1 MCTNY
6 APVQLRIL
14 REIFGV
20 EPPPGIYPEE
30 TWPDYAAPILRAADT
45 GQRTSAL
52 ATFGMV
58 PRKRTPPGA
67 RRYDTTN
74 ARSETVG
81 EKPTFAPAWRQGQLC
96 LIPASAFFEY
106 AYPEDGTP
114 EHPGKA
120 ERWKIWLP
128 DMPAFGIA
136 GLWRAWPD
144 QALSFTMLTVNAA
157 SHALLRRMHRP
168 GAEKRSVVIVPQP
181 DWDDWLQCRD
191 PERARSFLTL
201 LDANAMR
208 AEPAPV
214 VRTPQPQRAAGQ
226 GQTNNDDTEP
236 SLF

>member
-6 APVQLRIL
+6 APVQQRIL

-30 TWPDYAAPILRAADT
+30 TWPDYAAPIVRT
-45 GQRTSAL
+45 GTNGQRESVL

-96 LIPASAFFEY
+96 LVPATAFYEY

-114 EHPGKA
+114 EQPGRA

-128 DMPAFGIA
+128 DAPSFGIA

-144 QALSFTMLTVNAA
+144 QAHSFTMLTVSAA
-157 SHALLRRMHRP
+157 AHAVLRRMHRP
-168 GAEKRSVVIVPQP
+168 GAEKRSVVIVPEAN
-181 DWDDWLQCRD
+181 WDDWLQCRN
-191 PERARSFLTL
+191 PELARSFLHL
-201 LDANAMR
+201 Y
-208 AEPAPV
+208 PADRMAAAPEPV
-214 VRTPQPQRAAGQ
+214 VREAKTKQEEKPQDAADG
-226 GQTNNDDTEP
+226 
-236 SLF
+236 LF

>member
-6 APVQLRIL
+6 APVQQRIL

-30 TWPDYAAPILRAADT
+30 TWPDYAAPIVRAGTD
-45 GQRTSAL
+45 GQRESVL

-74 ARSETVG
+74 ARTETVG

-96 LIPASAFFEY
+96 LVPATAFYEY

-114 EHPGKA
+114 EHPGRA

-128 DMPAFGIA
+128 DAPAFGIA

-144 QALSFTMLTVNAA
+144 QAFSFTMLTVSAA
-157 SHALLRRMHRP
+157 AHAVLRRMHRP
-168 GAEKRSVVIVPQP
+168 GAEKRSVVIVPEA
-181 DWDDWLQCRD
+181 DWDNWLQCRN
-191 PERARSFLTL
+191 PELARSFLHL
-201 LDANAMR
+201 Y
-208 AEPAPV
+208 PADRMAAAPEPV
-214 VRTPQPQRAAGQ
+214 VRETKVKEAAKPQDG
-226 GQTNNDDTEP
+226 DL
-236 SLF
+236 LF

>member
-6 APVQLRIL
+6 APVQQRIL

-30 TWPDYAAPILRAADT
+30 TWPDYAAPIVRAGTD
-45 GQRTSAL
+45 GRRESVL

-58 PRKRTPPGA
+58 PRKRAMPGA

-74 ARSETVG
+74 ARTETVG

-96 LIPASAFFEY
+96 LVPATAFYEY

-114 EHPGKA
+114 EHPGRA

-128 DMPAFGIA
+128 DAPAFGIA

-144 QALSFTMLTVNAA
+144 QAFSFTMLTVSAA
-157 SHALLRRMHRP
+157 AHAVLRRMHRP
-168 GAEKRSVVIVPQP
+168 GAEKRSVVIVPET
-181 DWDDWLQCRD
+181 DWDNWLQCRN
-191 PERARSFLTL
+191 PELARSFLHL
-201 LDANAMR
+201 Y
-208 AEPAPV
+208 PADRMATAPEPV
-214 VRTPQPQRAAGQ
+214 VRETKVKPAAKPQDG
-226 GQTNNDDTEP
+226 D
-236 SLF
+236 LLC

>member
-6 APVQLRIL
+6 APVQQRIL

-30 TWPDYAAPILRAADT
+30 TWPDYAAPIVRSGAD
-45 GQRTSAL
+45 GQRESVL

-74 ARSETVG
+74 ARTETVG

-96 LIPASAFFEY
+96 LVPATAFYEY

-114 EHPGKA
+114 EQPGHA

-128 DMPAFGIA
+128 DAPAFGIA

-144 QALSFTMLTVNAA
+144 HAHSFTMLTVNAA
-157 SHALLRRMHRP
+157 AHAVLRRMHKP
-168 GAEKRSVVIVPQP
+168 GAEKRSVVIIPEA
-181 DWDDWLQCRD
+181 DWDNWLQCRN
-191 PERARSFLTL
+191 PELARSFLHL
-201 LDANAMR
+201 Y
-208 AEPAPV
+208 PADRMTSTPDPV
-214 VRTPQPQRAAGQ
+214 VRETKAKAPDKPQVG
-226 GQTNNDDTEP
+226 DT
-236 SLF
+236 LF